1 VSGAGGGSDVLV
13 FDVGSSGLKAVV
25 YDTAGVI
32 IDRIETPYA
41 RPPVDHRQSP
51 WDWWSAAVIASSQI
65 DCRQVGAIALTGTME
80 NLIPIS
86 GGGEPLGE
94 ALLYSNPCGA
104 AYLEEMAGALEAAE
118 AGRICGN
125 TPEPLMTAFKLAWL
139 AENERERFDRA
150 ACFLPGSKDFL
161 VLQLTGACM
170 TDPTCAATTGL
181 MDLASRDWSTPL
193 RTIFGVER
201 RRLPHIRPATD
212 IAGTL
217 IETAAGELGLPAGIP
232 VINGC
237 GDGGATTVGGGADAT
252 ADVSLYLGT
261 TGWVARIAGSA
272 ALGKP
277 SHFYRLPH
285 PAGEGVIEIAPI
297 LSAGSA
303 TQWARSVLAVD
314 IARGEALAAK
324 ADAAPHD
331 VLFLPYL
338 SGERSPF
345 IDLEL
350 RGAFLGL
357 GPKDAPHDLYYAV
370 LEGVAMAI
378 ESNLAAMGGAGR
390 KVSLVGGGALS
401 RVWPQI
407 IADMIEAPILSPADP
422 VAATSFGAF
431 RLAQRALRLPL
442 STGTLHP
449 IAAPRP
455 ERAERASRQRQRFA
469 QATALARQLE
479 PASPVA

>member
-1 VSGAGGGSDVLV
+1 MTEAREAMDVLV
-13 FDVGSSGLKAVV
+13 FDVGSSALKAVV
-25 YDTAGVI
+25 FDPGGAIV
-32 IDRIETPYA
+32 DRAEAPYA
-41 RPPVDHRQSP
+41 RAAVNHRQSP
-51 WDWWSAAVIASSQI
+51 WDWWSAAVVAASQVE
-65 DCRQVGAIALTGTME
+65 RRRVGAISLTGTME

-94 ALLYSNPCGA
+94 ALLYSDPCGA
-104 AYLEEMAGALEAAE
+104 EFLRGTAAALEAAD
-118 AGRICGN
+118 AARLCGN
-125 TPEPLMTAFKLAWL
+125 SPEPLMTAFKLAWL
-139 AENERERFDRA
+139 RHYESERFARA

-161 VLQLTGACM
+161 LLQLTGVFV

-181 MDLASRDWSTPL
+181 MDIASRDWSTPL
-193 RTIFGVER
+193 RAIFGIER

-217 IETAAGELGLPAGIP
+217 LETSAAELGLPAGIP

-261 TGWVARIAGSA
+261 TGWVARIAGSG
-272 ALGKP
+272 ALG
-277 SHFYRLPH
+277 SRSNYYRLPH

-297 LSAGSA
+297 LSAGA
-303 TQWARSVLAVD
+303 AAAWARTVLGID
-314 IARGEALAAK
+314 IAAGEALALK

-338 SGERSPF
+338 NGERSPF
-345 IDLEL
+345 LDLEL

-357 GPKDAPHDLYYAV
+357 SPRDGPRDLYYAA

-378 ESNLAAMGGAGR
+378 ESNLRAMGGVGR
-390 KVSLVGGGALS
+390 KVTLVGGGALS

-407 IADMIEAPILSPADP
+407 IADVIEAPIMAPADP
-422 VAATSFGAF
+422 VSATSFGAF
-431 RLAQRALRLPL
+431 RLAQRALRLPP
-442 STGTLHP
+442 SAGTLQP

-455 ERAERASRQRQRFA
+455 ERAKRAARQRQRFA
-469 QATALARQLE
+469 QATALVRQLE
-479 PASPVA
+479 PAP